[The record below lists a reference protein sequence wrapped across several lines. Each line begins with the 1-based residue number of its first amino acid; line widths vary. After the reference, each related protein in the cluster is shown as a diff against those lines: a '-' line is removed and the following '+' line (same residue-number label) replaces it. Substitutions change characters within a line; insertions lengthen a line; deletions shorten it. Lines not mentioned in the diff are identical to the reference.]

1 MKIPTTSIEKMLPI
15 VTDNNHTMKLKIPQ
29 ITQNIT
35 LINNNPTTN
44 VTNMPMSS
52 IFSKFF
58 ITFW

>member
-15 VTDNNHTMKLKIPQ
+15 VTDNNHTMKLNIPP
-29 ITQNIT
+29 IIQNTT

-52 IFSKFF
+52 MFF
-58 ITFW
+58 ITF